1 MYLGQ
6 RKPSQK
12 NSSRTWHPKPRRAP
26 AKTVAEHL
34 KRQSRW
40 VWHSLLIAVL
50 FVQPAPAMSGEVS
63 PGDMQRGSLL
73 LRMQDGYRVSTLLNT
88 EVNMQVNGLVARVSV
103 RQEFRNEG
111 NEWAEGVYVF
121 PLPDKAA
128 VDQMRLH
135 IGDRFIEGEVREK
148 EQARKEYEQAKK
160 AGKKASL
167 VEQERPN
174 MFTTSVANIAPNE
187 LVVVEIEYL
196 EDLRYD
202 NGSFS
207 IRFPLTITPRYI
219 PGVADPASGKL
230 AATHGDP
237 VSPADSAL
245 PDREGSGWSPNTTS
259 VADASLITPPMT
271 PASRGHRVSMNVS
284 VNAGVPLEII
294 ASRYHPVNVSE
305 QNNRYKVS
313 LVGGTAPM
321 DHDFELLWRPTS
333 ADAPRA
339 MAFTETIAGEPHY
352 LLMVMP
358 PSAEAASANVMPRE
372 MIFIIDTSGSM
383 HGTSIAQAK
392 KALRRALKGLRPG
405 DRFNVI
411 AFSSS
416 PNPLF
421 PSSVVADQHNLSMAE
436 NFVATLSANGGTE
449 MRAALDLALYVPPKE
464 THLRQVIFI
473 TDGAVGNEHELF
485 KLIERKLG
493 NGRLFTVGI
502 GSAPNSWFM
511 RKSAEVGR
519 GTFTTISALHEV
531 GEKMDRLF
539 SKIEQ
544 PQVTNIQVDWPSG
557 VVADSYPAVVAD
569 LYLGEP
575 VTVKA
580 RVTGPLRPNDV
591 ARISGDSAV
600 GAWQQ
605 ELKLQ
610 LKETSSGVAALWAR
624 ARIADLM
631 DGERGGKNADE
642 VRAAVVETALKH
654 HLVSKHTSLVAV
666 DKTPA
671 RPVADSLRKDHVP
684 NLMAYGQNT
693 NAIFGFPATATNAQQ
708 MQLIGLGSIL
718 AAMLMMLLTRR
729 RRETVHAMAR

>member
-1 MYLGQ
+1 MTKKYWLSMAMLLCVFFAQPGVALD
-6 RKPSQK
+6 SD
-12 NSSRTWHPKPRRAP
+12 NITP
-26 AKTVAEHL
+26 ANAQT
-34 KRQSRW
+34 
-40 VWHSLLIAVL
+40 
-50 FVQPAPAMSGEVS
+50 GN
-63 PGDMQRGSLL
+63 LL

-88 EVNMQVNGLVARVSV
+88 AVDMQINGLVARVKV

-111 NEWAEGVYVF
+111 TDWAEGVYVF

-128 VDQMRLH
+128 VDHMRLY

-148 EQARKEYEQAKK
+148 GQAKKEYEQAKSE
-160 AGKKASL
+160 GKKASL
-167 VEQERPN
+167 VEQQRPN
-174 MFTTSVANIAPNE
+174 MFTTSVANIAPGE

-202 NGSFS
+202 NASFS

-219 PGVADPASGKL
+219 PGTP
-230 AATHGDP
+230 
-237 VSPADSAL
+237 L
-245 PDREGSGWSPNTTS
+245 PQGSQDREGSGWSANTTA
-259 VADASLITPPMT
+259 VPDASSITPPMVGI
-271 PASRGHRVSMNVS
+271 SRGHRVSMDIS

-305 QNNRYKVS
+305 NNGRYKVS
-313 LVGGTAPM
+313 LAGGTAPM
-321 DHDFELLWRPTS
+321 DHDFELLWRPTA

-339 MAFTETIAGEPHY
+339 MAFTETIDGEPHY

-392 KALRRALKGLRPG
+392 QALRRALQGLRPG

-411 AFSSS
+411 AFSSA

-421 PSSVVADQHNLSMAE
+421 RSAVVADPANMARAE
-436 NFVATLSANGGTE
+436 SFVASLAANGGTE
-449 MRAALDLALYVPPKE
+449 MRAALDLALYLPPEE

-473 TDGAVGNEHELF
+473 TDGAVGNEDELF
-485 KLIERKLG
+485 RLIEQKLG

-539 SKIEQ
+539 AKIEQ
-544 PQVTNIQVDWPSG
+544 PQVTNINVDWPAG
-557 VVADSYPAVVAD
+557 IVAESYPHIVPD

-580 RVTGPLRPNDV
+580 RISGPLRAGDV
-591 ARISGDSAV
+591 VGISGDSAG
-600 GAWQQ
+600 GAWFREI
-605 ELKLQ
+605 ELGSDQ
-610 LKETSSGVAALWAR
+610 ASAGIAALWAR
-624 ARIADLM
+624 ARIADLI
-631 DGERGGKNADE
+631 DAERRGTGPGDA
-642 VRAAVVETALKH
+642 RAAIIATALQH
-654 HLVSKHTSLVAV
+654 HLVSKYTSLVAV
-666 DKTPA
+666 DKTPV
-671 RPVADSLRKDHVP
+671 RPAGEGLRKDQVP
-684 NLMAYGQNT
+684 NHMAHGQSG
-693 NAIFGFPATATNAQQ
+693 NAIFGFPATATTARES
-708 MQLIGLGSIL
+708 LFVGTLCLL
-718 AAMLMMLLTRR
+718 ASLALALAGRR
-729 RRETVHAMAR
+729 RRVRHAIRI